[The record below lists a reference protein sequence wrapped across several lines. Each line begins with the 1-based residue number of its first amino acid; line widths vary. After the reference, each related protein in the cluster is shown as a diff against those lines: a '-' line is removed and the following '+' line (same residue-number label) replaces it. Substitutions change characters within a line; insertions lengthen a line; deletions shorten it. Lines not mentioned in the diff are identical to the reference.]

1 MLGVIMTWTM
11 LICVIVALLFVGNLI
26 RTEDKKTQLV
36 QLHQTTELWAEA
48 FNIRLTSD
56 VDRLTQLHGAISES
70 RPFEGNLIALTR
82 QARTLMRDRTEILEI
97 NVLDFNDIVRNSV
110 ASPGPF
116 GDITLTAGTA
126 YRRSQTTEAIKR
138 SKRTGAASF
147 SEPYA
152 LPLGGSPFVDI
163 VIPLR
168 RQETTPLL
176 IISRISLWELIREAT
191 KSGQDAAF
199 RVNLLFDDKAIVA
212 AATDSQRRSISYT
225 VPLAPLPPAFKL
237 QVSSYAQG
245 LISQNTLFWV
255 ISALGIFLI
264 VALLGLIRFNWRQN
278 STETAL
284 RAETALRKTI
294 SDSQLSG
301 LQVTDRNGR
310 IIYTNKT
317 FTDIMGLGSPS
328 DLVGQVPPYSYWP
341 EGEEGFRLQEL
352 IVDITQGQSRTASY
366 EYCPIRADGTT
377 FYAFLRISPMITVE
391 GNQLG
396 WLWTLTDISEI
407 RKAQERV
414 TAAHERFTR
423 VLESMQDAI
432 SVVDPQ
438 TDMLLFSNSSYDK
451 LFGENSNG
459 HLFAHEQLVQ
469 QGSRRT
475 TDFYYEALD
484 LWFEV
489 HERTITWTDRTEV
502 RLQILSDITE
512 RRKNEM
518 LLVEQQARS
527 ELNSR
532 LVTMGEM
539 ASSLAHELNQP
550 LSAISNYAYVVAS
563 MMKKA
568 GVPEEHEM
576 FYSVS
581 RIESQAERAAGII
594 RRIRSFTRRSEP
606 KMEAIAIEHLVD
618 EVKELATIQARRY
631 NAKVEYFTAPDVHT
645 VWCDEIMIEQV
656 LLNLIK
662 NGIEASSG
670 IEGRKP
676 EVSLTIYYSAD
687 HHVVFEVADNGT
699 GIPDENKAHLFD
711 PFFTTKSAGMGMG
724 LNICRTIVEL
734 HHGRLTISDNIGH
747 GTIFTLTLPSKEEK
761 SG

>member
-1 MLGVIMTWTM
+1 MLGVAMTWIM

-26 RTEDKKTQLV
+26 RVQDEKNQLV
-36 QLHQTTELWAEA
+36 QLHQTTELWAES
-48 FNIRLTSD
+48 FNIRLSAD
-56 VDRLTQLHGAISES
+56 IERLSQLSSNVDRNLPLKDNLLGLS
-70 RPFEGNLIALTR
+70 RKVRSVIQGR
-82 QARTLMRDRTEILEI
+82 HEILEV
-97 NVLDFNDIVRNSV
+97 NIVDADKLVRASI

-116 GDITLTAGTA
+116 GDITLNPGSLYDREET
-126 YRRSQTTEAIKR
+126 YEAIER
-138 SKRTGAASF
+138 SIRTGAASF
-147 SEPYA
+147 SRPYSQ
-152 LPLGGSPFVDI
+152 PLAGSPFVDL
-163 VIPLR
+163 VINIR
-168 RQETTPLL
+168 IHSQPLL
-176 IISRISLWELIREAT
+176 VISRLSLWELVRTSTSKGPA
-191 KSGQDAAF
+191 SDF
-199 RVNLLFDDKAIVA
+199 RVSLLYNGQPIVIDT
-212 AATDSQRRSISYT
+212 TDSHRESIKYN
-225 VPLAPLPPAFKL
+225 VHLAPLPANFAL

-245 LISQNTLFWV
+245 LITQNTLFWV
-255 ISALGIFLI
+255 ISALGVFLI

-278 STETAL
+278 NTETAL

-294 SDSQLSG
+294 ADSELSG
-301 LQVTDRNGR
+301 LQVTDRSGR
-310 IIYTNKT
+310 IIYANKT
-317 FTDIMGLGSPS
+317 FADIMALKNPD
-328 DLVGQVPPYSYWP
+328 DLIGQMPPYSYWP
-341 EGEEGFRLQEL
+341 QGEAGFRLSEL
-352 IVDITQGQSRTASY
+352 LEAIMHGQIHTASY
-366 EYCPIRADGTT
+366 EFQPVKPDGST
-377 FYAFLRISPMITVE
+377 FYAFLRISPMNTVD
-391 GNQLG
+391 GKQLG

-407 RKAQERV
+407 RRAQERV
-414 TAAHERFTR
+414 TAAHERFTL

-432 SVVDPQ
+432 SVVDTQ
-438 TDMLLFSNSSYDK
+438 SDLLLFSNTAYDR
-451 LFGENSNG
+451 LFGENSKG
-459 HLFAHEQLVQ
+459 HLYAHTQFAQNPTANTADVYFEDL
-469 QGSRRT
+469 
-475 TDFYYEALD
+475 E

-489 HERTITWTDRTEV
+489 HERIITWTDRTDV

-550 LSAISNYAYVVAS
+550 LAAISNYAFVVAS
-563 MMKKA
+563 LMKKA
-568 GVPEEHEM
+568 GVPEDHEM
-576 FYSVS
+576 FYSIN

-606 KMEAIAIEHLVD
+606 KMELIGIDHLLN

-631 NAKVEYFTAPDVHT
+631 NAKVSYFIAPDVQT

-662 NGIEASSG
+662 NGIEASAN

-676 EVSLTIYYSAD
+676 EVSLTIYQNTL

-699 GIPDENKAHLFD
+699 GIPDENKEHLFD

-734 HHGRLTISDNIGH
+734 HHGRLTISDNIGQ
-747 GTIFTLTLPSKEEK
+747 GTIFTLTLPAQDEK